1 MKNKVRKSKWRWV
14 IIGIPIFFI
23 LSGFG
28 IITFFGWELTKQTV
42 LLAQTALTPYKPTEP
57 EQAFKQ
63 IWSELPAPG
72 SKIGDLNF
80 TTLNYKVPVVQG
92 THEKELKLGV
102 GHFAGSSL
110 PGQDGNV
117 VLSGHRNTSFRK
129 LEYLKKGDSI
139 DFSTPYG
146 NFVYEIID
154 FKITDA
160 KDETIIVPTDYE
172 TLTLTTCYPFDYIGD
187 APARFIV
194 LTKLLSKPDLKNY
207 QNKKA

>member
-1 MKNKVRKSKWRWV
+1 
-14 IIGIPIFFI
+14 
-23 LSGFG
+23 
-28 IITFFGWELTKQTV
+28 
-42 LLAQTALTPYKPTEP
+42 A
-57 EQAFKQ
+57 
-63 IWSELPAPG
+63 
-72 SKIGDLNF
+72 
-80 TTLNYKVPVVQG
+80 
-92 THEKELKLGV
+92 

-139 DFSTPYG
+139 GFSTPYG
-146 NFVYEIID
+146 NFVSEMIN

-160 KDETIIVPTDYE
+160 KDATIIVPTDYE